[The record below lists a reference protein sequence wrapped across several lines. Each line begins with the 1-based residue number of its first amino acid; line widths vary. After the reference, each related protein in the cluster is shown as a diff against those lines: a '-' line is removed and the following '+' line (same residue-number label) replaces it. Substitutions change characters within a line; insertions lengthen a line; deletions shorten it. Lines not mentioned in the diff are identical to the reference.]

1 MENFISPKEDN
12 KNDKHSS
19 SYRNIKELLEKGY
32 AIKDGKIVSSNWSF
46 DKIKWLSRNLG
57 TFKME
62 FQEKPKAVIVC
73 IASRMRKFVDW
84 QQDRILAGV
93 LEALIKTKV
102 IKNHE
107 QVSSVFLIESPKMK
121 YKTKELEIIVV
132 DHSLIIG
139 QFMRV
144 IGFLTRRSNVLKL
157 DFLYEKML
165 MDKNAKKAKKE
176 NVVEGGEEN
185 QGVGEL
191 QEETEGS
198 IPKSGDNNL
207 RASI

>member
-1 MENFISPKEDN
+1 MEVKNNIKDN
-12 KNDKHSS
+12 KKVIHSS
-19 SYRNIKELLEKGY
+19 SYRNIKELLERGY
-32 AIKDGKIVSSNWSF
+32 AVKGGKIVSSNWSI
-46 DKIKWLSRNLG
+46 DKIKWLSRNLSS
-57 TFKME
+57 FKME
-62 FQEKPKAVIVC
+62 FQEKSKAVIVY
-73 IASRMRKFVDW
+73 ITSRMRKIIDW

-144 IGFLTRRSNVLKL
+144 IGFLTRRSKVLKL
-157 DFLYEKML
+157 DFLYEKM
-165 MDKNAKKAKKE
+165 MMEKNAKKAKKE
-176 NVVEGGEEN
+176 NAVEGGEEN
-185 QGVGEL
+185 QAVGDL
-191 QEETEGS
+191 QEETEAS
-198 IPKSGDNNL
+198 LPESGNNEL
-207 RASI
+207 